1 MNKTCRSS
9 ARPDNRRTDEP
20 SFTLARDR
28 APQLR
33 GGSNGYTFKRL
44 GISMWGS
51 GATQRQL
58 DAQNVSNQ
66 RLLEWLEAENA
77 ELRGSVI
84 ELALQ
89 IQALRDGTETL
100 AT

>member
-1 MNKTCRSS
+1 
-9 ARPDNRRTDEP
+9 
-20 SFTLARDR
+20 
-28 APQLR
+28 
-33 GGSNGYTFKRL
+33 
-44 GISMWGS
+44 MWGS

>member
-33 GGSNGYTFKRL
+33 DGSNGYTFKRL
-44 GISMWGS
+44 GVSMWGS